1 MRLCVYACACP
12 RTSQQ
17 VDESESPSDEERSA
31 ALLCY
36 RSTPFIRCSG
46 RRAPLA
52 LLALE
57 PAPKSTAAPRP
68 WDHRATQRVPR
79 AFVPSINQVHAA
91 LQVIVIPSTQLVVGL
106 SSSSPEPKPPPPP
119 TMRNLE
125 PIATAASHQ
134 CDASARSPGRRPF
147 WRKQPGKG
155 VAFSKPKR
163 ERGPPILR
171 VGESRAGARLAHHA
185 RLDCST
191 SHRCKRGL
199 TS

>member
-1 MRLCVYACACP
+1 MYACACP

-68 WDHRATQRVPR
+68 WDHRATQCVPR
-79 AFVPSINQVHAA
+79 AFVPSIKCM
-91 LQVIVIPSTQLVVGL
+91 QLYK
-106 SSSSPEPKPPPPP
+106 SSSSPQRNSSSGFPPPRPSQNRPPPRRCGTSNQSRRPPP
-119 TMRNLE
+119 TNAMPAPGALVVVLFGASSRGRGLLSPNPSESVGPRFCESGSRGPGPDWPIMR
-125 PIATAASHQ
+125 ASTARRRIG
-134 CDASARSPGRRPF
+134 ASA
-147 WRKQPGKG
+147 
-155 VAFSKPKR
+155 
-163 ERGPPILR
+163 
-171 VGESRAGARLAHHA
+171 
-185 RLDCST
+185 D
-191 SHRCKRGL
+191 
-199 TS
+199 